1 MVQVKHKCKE
11 ESIHLNDL
19 EARCNSLTAH
29 PLKDAS
35 YKSSPLQLV
44 TQNSKVVPS
53 EGKSDRSRKPKIEIM
68 TILPQDKML

>member
-19 EARCNSLTAH
+19 EACCNSLTAH